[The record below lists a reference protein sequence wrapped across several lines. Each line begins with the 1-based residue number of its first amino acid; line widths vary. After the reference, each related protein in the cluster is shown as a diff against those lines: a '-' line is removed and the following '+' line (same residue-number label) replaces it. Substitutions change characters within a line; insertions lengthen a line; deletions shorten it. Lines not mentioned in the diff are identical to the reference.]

1 MNADLREFLFEF
13 LEIERLGDEM
23 TTIHGRDFS
32 IKIHCVTMT
41 FIQILFRFWVCFQ
54 PDSVQFFQYLIFGI
68 EVSCVNVY
76 NPTLATAFQF
86 TTSTVVDMPGIDDIA
101 SVNIICQLFE
111 NESVQFV
118 KIFSGNIDICSRF
131 IVLT

>member
-1 MNADLREFLFEF
+1 MNINLRELFF
-13 LEIERLGDEM
+13 ERLKIEWLSNEM
-23 TTIHGRDFS
+23 ATVLGRNLSEQVNAFTETLIEMFFVLRMS
-32 IKIHCVTMT
+32 
-41 FIQILFRFWVCFQ
+41 FQ
-54 PDSVQFFQYLIFGI
+54 PDTVKFFQNLILGI